1 MLSVHFDSL
10 IALEAELVLEDAT
23 TALSLSAMME
33 WFAKADKTF
42 VS

>member
-10 IALEAELVLEDAT
+10 IALEAKLVLEDAT
-23 TALSLSAMME
+23 TALSLFAMME
-33 WFAKADKTF
+33 WFAQAGKAF